1 MTATPL
7 MPRPMLR
14 RLGLAA
20 VAAGITACA
29 NPAADQAISAQ
40 SALVGMPKS
49 TLLSCAGVPER
60 QAVADSREFYTY
72 QTGRIVSYPVTT
84 GFYGGPWRPWGYGG
98 WGWPSYAA
106 DVRSY
111 ACEATF
117 TLRNGVVERVVYG
130 GGSSLG
136 ECGAIVRNCLAQ
148 TPQPQMPPSPA
159 PQSMPPRT
167 Q

>member
-1 MTATPL
+1 MTAVTATPL
-7 MPRPMLR
+7 TVR
-14 RLGLAA
+14 RLGLGLGLAA

-29 NPAADQAISAQ
+29 NPAADQAIVAR
-40 SALVGMPKS
+40 SALVGMQKS

-60 QAVADSREFYTY
+60 QAVADNREFFTY
-72 QTGRIVSYPVTT
+72 QTGRIVSYPVAASSL
-84 GFYGGPWRPWGYGG
+84 YAAPWRPWGFGG
-98 WGWPSYAA
+98 WGWPAYAS

-117 TLRNGVVERVVYG
+117 TLRNGVVERVVYS

-136 ECGAIVRNCLAQ
+136 ECGAIVQNCLAQ
-148 TPQPQMPPSPA
+148 V
-159 PQSMPPRT
+159 PQSTPPRA

>member
-1 MTATPL
+1 MSATP
-7 MPRPMLR
+7 RTAR
-14 RLGLAA
+14 RLTLAA
-20 VAAGITACA
+20 IATAITACA
-29 NPAADQAISAQ
+29 NPAADRAVTAQ

-49 TLLSCAGVPER
+49 VLLSCAGVPER
-60 QAVADSREFYTY
+60 QAAADNREFFTY
-72 QTGRIVSYPVTT
+72 HTGRIVSYPATT
-84 GFYGGPWRPWGYGG
+84 GAFYPGPWRPWGYG
-98 WGWPSYAA
+98 WGWPAYTA

-136 ECGAIVRNCLAQ
+136 ECGAIVQNCLAQ
-148 TPQPQMPPSPA
+148 A
-159 PQSMPPRT
+159 PQSTAPRA